1 MELNKLRYFYIVAK
15 YEHMTRAAEE
25 IHIAQPALT
34 KTIKAL
40 EDELG
45 VPLFMK
51 KGRNIA
57 LTPFGEYLKIKLD
70 GIFPQLDRIP
80 EELKS
85 LQTQKKHTVRL
96 NVLAA
101 STAVT
106 NAIISY
112 KKSHPHI
119 IFELIQNEADANCDI
134 SVMTGNFMEKNAQVI
149 RKQCEMEEKIY
160 LAVPKNSPY
169 ATLSSIELSTV
180 QSEEFV
186 SLAGSRPFRSICDT
200 FCALS
205 GFRLKPSFESDSPIA
220 VQNIIG
226 AGAGVGFWPE
236 YSWGKISA
244 SDTVLLPIS
253 SPVCAR
259 KLIVTLYENAA
270 ISEVAEDFY
279 HHLIRYL
286 QRKRRNREHGNTKS

>member
-25 IHIAQPALT
+25 MHIAQPALT

-51 KGRNIA
+51 KGRNIV

-85 LQTQKKHTVRL
+85 LQTQKKYTVRL

-134 SVMTGNFMEKNAQVI
+134 SVMTGNFMGKNTQVI

-160 LAVPKNSPY
+160 LAVPKHSPY
-169 ATLSSIELSTV
+169 ATLASIELSAV
-180 QSEEFV
+180 QNEEFV

-200 FCALS
+200 FCALA

-259 KLIVTLYENAA
+259 KLTITLYENAA

-286 QRKRRNREHGNTKS
+286 QRKRRNGNTKA

>member
-25 IHIAQPALT
+25 MHIAQPALT

-51 KGRNIA
+51 KGRNIV

-80 EELKS
+80 
-85 LQTQKKHTVRL
+85 
-96 NVLAA
+96 A

-134 SVMTGNFMEKNAQVI
+134 SVMTGNFMGKNTQVI

-160 LAVPKNSPY
+160 LAVPKHSPY
-169 ATLSSIELSTV
+169 ATLASIELSAV
-180 QSEEFV
+180 QNEEFV

-200 FCALS
+200 FCALA

-259 KLIVTLYENAA
+259 KLTITLYENAA

-286 QRKRRNREHGNTKS
+286 QRKRRNRGKI